1 MDLLWICYAWVWPLG
16 VRYETAMGP
25 RWICGGSAMGRPW
38 VWHGPPMAPLCVSNL
53 PAIMDPSQTC
63 CLHDVRLHGYA
74 VCMLWAAKRAWTL
87 RWVRHEKSALCL
99 LWVRRERICCGSA
112 ILGSGLNPLHSR
124 WLYYAIRMLLGR
136 KSTKCPPTVRHW
148 ACYGS
153 AAYRMDYEKCQ
164 PQRVADVSVP
174 Q

>member
-87 RWVRHEKSALCL
+87 RWVRHEESAPSATGPSRKNLLRVRYSGVWPESAAFSMAVLCYTHATRQKVHQMSADRPPL
-99 LWVRRERICCGSA
+99 GMLWVGCVPH
-112 ILGSGLNPLHSR
+112 GL
-124 WLYYAIRMLLGR
+124 
-136 KSTKCPPTVRHW
+136 
-148 ACYGS
+148 
-153 AAYRMDYEKCQ
+153 
-164 PQRVADVSVP
+164 
-174 Q
+174 